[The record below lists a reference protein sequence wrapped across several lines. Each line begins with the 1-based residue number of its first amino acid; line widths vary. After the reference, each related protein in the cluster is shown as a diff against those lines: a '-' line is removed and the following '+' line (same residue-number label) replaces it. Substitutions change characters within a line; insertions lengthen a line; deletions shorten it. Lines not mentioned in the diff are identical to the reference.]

1 MLRISIKGET
11 HFDQYRSERAVKG
24 FGGCNALGNH
34 TLILSYSNELRG
46 DLINDTCGDS
56 SICWSKLESTE
67 SCTLHVIDSLGVGVS
82 RSINLSSGSERKDGK
97 ESTEAVT
104 SVRGLVVFILLK
116 NSELGCE
123 ITRSFQ
129 DQGERYYEWDDVDFD
144 AFCWIWL
151 FFVC

>member
-1 MLRISIKGET
+1 M
-11 HFDQYRSERAVKG
+11 
-24 FGGCNALGNH
+24 
-34 TLILSYSNELRG
+34 
-46 DLINDTCGDS
+46 
-56 SICWSKLESTE
+56 
-67 SCTLHVIDSLGVGVS
+67 IDSLGVGVS

-129 DQGERYYEWDDVDFD
+129 DQGERYYE
-144 AFCWIWL
+144 
-151 FFVC
+151 